1 MACVISTFRFTGC
14 DKEASPRKKMF
25 NLKRKR
31 LFSNCFEGKK
41 NENEEVIVAVNVI
54 YAIA

>member
-1 MACVISTFRFTGC
+1 MLSQHFALPDAIKR
-14 DKEASPRKKMF
+14 PRREKKMF

-41 NENEEVIVAVNVI
+41 NENEEVIVAVNAI
-54 YAIA
+54 YAIS